1 MGHKEV
7 SDTHRH
13 THHVSA
19 RGWEAWWA
27 EPPHAADQ
35 RTPPRRASPPP
46 QPCDCVPL
54 HDERDSPGGIKNC
67 KSVQRYRGRG
77 GGWLNHKCPCE
88 TEGDVSDHRSR
99 GSRPELEGA
108 VHPALRMEEG
118 GTGQGS
124 GGKRG
129 KRISPWASRRNRP
142 CHCLGS
148 SPVRLISLNC
158 KRITV
163 LVKATKFGELDYSS
177 HGKPATPDPHIRAE
191 GGASPAKL
199 PSTRGPV

>member
-1 MGHKEV
+1 M
-7 SDTHRH
+7 T
-13 THHVSA
+13 T
-19 RGWEAWWA
+19 EAEA
-27 EPPHAADQ
+27 EESEP
-35 RTPPRRASPPP
+35 
-46 QPCDCVPL
+46 
-54 HDERDSPGGIKNC
+54 
-67 KSVQRYRGRG
+67 
-77 GGWLNHKCPCE
+77 
-88 TEGDVSDHRSR
+88 
-99 GSRPELEGA
+99 EGA
-108 VHPALRMEEG
+108 VHLALRMEEG